1 MIADEKQG
9 LVLKI
14 DTSPLRHQIE
24 KLYKLLVPAVFNCP
38 DDFIDCFIKVFT
50 EIRIFDF
57 RKTIT
62 ADKTIIV
69 RARVLVDLN
78 VARSA
83 MRTAKFNILT
93 ANYHL

>member
-1 MIADEKQG
+1 GDTKMIADEKQG

-83 MRTAKFNILT
+83 MRTAKFNIH
-93 ANYHL
+93 N

>member
-1 MIADEKQG
+1 MVAAERQG

-14 DTSPLRHQIE
+14 DISSLRHQIE
-24 KLYKLLVPAVFNCP
+24 KLYELLVPAVFNCL

-62 ADKTIIV
+62 ADKTLIV
-69 RARVLVDLN
+69 RARVLIDLN
-78 VARSA
+78 TARSA
-83 MRTAKFNILT
+83 MRTAKSNIH
-93 ANYHL
+93 N